1 VSVRGIYGQTLRT
14 YWRQAGFLILLG
26 AVVFIPLSLIDAL
39 ADKAQEIDTNDVTNF
54 EFAALIAGLSAQ
66 GVTSLLGEVFYS
78 GAVAVTLTD
87 ESRRRPTLREVSRR
101 ISYGPLILVD
111 ILYAVVV
118 GIGLD
123 AFVVPGLV
131 LFTAFGLAGPVS
143 EIEETSVF
151 GAFRRS
157 WELVRG
163 HFWQV
168 FAVLVPITLVGA
180 VLSVVLIDLLPP
192 ILHSHFL
199 RDWIGEAASS
209 IALSPFYAVAAVL
222 TTLQL
227 NGRAM
232 SPA

>member
-66 GVTSLLGEVFYS
+66 GVTGLLGEVFYS

-143 EIEETSVF
+143 EIEETSVL